1 MGNQKQT
8 IQINW
13 QHWVYKMQDEDKQK
27 IKQNKTKQTNKIK
40 QKHTQ
45 TAQKTKKD

>member
-1 MGNQKQT
+1 MDNQEQT

-27 IKQNKTKQTNKIK
+27 IKQNKTNKQNKAKTHTNS
-40 QKHTQ
+40 TEN
-45 TAQKTKKD
+45 